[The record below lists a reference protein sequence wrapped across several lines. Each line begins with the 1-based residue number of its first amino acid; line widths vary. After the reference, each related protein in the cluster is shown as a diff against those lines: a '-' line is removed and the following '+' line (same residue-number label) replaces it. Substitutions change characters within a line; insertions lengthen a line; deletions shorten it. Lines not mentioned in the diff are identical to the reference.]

1 MGLAPE
7 NTLASFQKAI
17 EDGAHALELDI
28 HQSGDGE
35 IVIIHDDTVDRTT
48 NGRGDVGSLS
58 VKDIKSL
65 DAGYRLTLDGGKS
78 FPWRGRGIEVP
89 TLEEFFLSF
98 PDAKAIVEIKQSP
111 DSIVKAATELICRFG
126 REDRVILAS
135 EEDRTIALVREELR
149 SRGLQIAT
157 GFSFGEVAAFIHWVR
172 GGKASPFTPAGQAF
186 QIPSEYGDITL
197 VDQQSVEAAHALGLE
212 MYVWTVNEPDEMN
225 RLLQLGVDGLITD
238 YPERF
243 GQVLLGR

>member
-17 EDGAHALELDI
+17 EDGAHALEFDI

-35 IVIIHDDTVDRTT
+35 IVIIHDNTVDRTT
-48 NGRGDVGSLS
+48 NGCGDVCSLRL
-58 VKDIKSL
+58 KDIKSL

-89 TLEEFFLSF
+89 TLEEFFLGF

-111 DSIVKAATELICRFG
+111 DSIVRAAIDKICRFG
-126 REDRVILAS
+126 AEDRVVLAS
-135 EEDRTIALVREELR
+135 EEDRTMTLVRAELR
-149 SRGLQIAT
+149 SRALQIAT
-157 GFSFGEVAAFIHWVR
+157 GFSFGEVAAFIHWAR
-172 GGKASPFTPAGQAF
+172 GGRASPFTPTGQAF
-186 QIPSEYGDITL
+186 QIPSEYGNITL

-212 MYVWTVNEPDEMN
+212 MYVWTVNEPGEMS
-225 RLLQLGVDGLITD
+225 RLLQLGVDGVITD
-238 YPERF
+238 YPERL
-243 GQVLLGR
+243 GQVLRGR

>member
-17 EDGAHALELDI
+17 EDGAEALEFDI
-28 HQSGDGE
+28 RRSSDGE

-48 NGRGDVGSLS
+48 NGRGDVRSLS
-58 VKDIKSL
+58 LRDIKSL
-65 DAGYRLTLDGGKS
+65 DAGYRLTPDGGKS

-111 DSIVKAATELICRFG
+111 DSIVKAAIQMICRFG
-126 REDRVILAS
+126 RGDRVILAS
-135 EEDRTIALVREELR
+135 EEDRTMALVREELR
-149 SRGLQIAT
+149 NRGLQIAT

-172 GGKASPFTPAGQAF
+172 GGRASPFTPAGQAF

-197 VDQQSVEAAHALGLE
+197 VDRQSLKAAHALELE
-212 MYVWTVNEPDEMN
+212 MYVWTVNEPEEME
-225 RLLQLGVDGLITD
+225 RLLRLGVDGIITD
-238 YPERF
+238 YPERLE
-243 GQVLLGR
+243 QILRGR